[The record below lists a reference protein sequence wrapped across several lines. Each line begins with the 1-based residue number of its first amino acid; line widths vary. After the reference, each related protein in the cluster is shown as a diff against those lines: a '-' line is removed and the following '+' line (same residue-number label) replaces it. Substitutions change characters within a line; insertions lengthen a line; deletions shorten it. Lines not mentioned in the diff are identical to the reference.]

1 PDSRPAT
8 TAPTTQPTSAPASQ
22 PTSRPATTQGALKS
36 RVFRRKMP
44 EKGQLKEAYSMTIP
58 EAANEY
64 LGGLE

>member
-1 PDSRPAT
+1 
-8 TAPTTQPTSAPASQ
+8 
-22 PTSRPATTQGALKS
+22 
-36 RVFRRKMP
+36 MP